1 MMKKIAAAAL
11 AGLAAMMLTT
21 TAFAGQ
27 FVGGYHLAVTDDG
40 NGRVNSWGANE
51 FPASVDLD
59 TNSARVY
66 IEGSNGFITYNFNRR
81 TGPSQ
86 YMSDEGWT
94 LDVADSNNIRLIT
107 YDGVDYITR

>member
-27 FVGGYHLAVTDDG
+27 YVGGYHLAVTDDG
-40 NGRVNSWGANE
+40 NGRVSSWGAGD
-51 FPASVDLD
+51 FPVDVDLD
-59 TNSARVY
+59 TNSARVR
-66 IEGSNGFITYNFNRR
+66 INGSNGSSTYNFNRR

-107 YDGVDYITR
+107 YDGIDYITR